1 MASGSN
7 TVTPAGTS
15 TDINS
20 LYYSNISGNHF
31 AALPNSSEIPLLNKS
46 VSLLH
51 RQDINTS
58 NYDNGFLLESIS
70 IYEAISNS
78 PTTSDDSVETF
89 QSGADEHN
97 VTGENGTDVH
107 TPWTELMKNDTLAFI
122 IWNVTN
128 AHVGFEKSDVSVER
142 CLDEFKNKTEIIAP
156 YLVSATVRENGY
168 FLRNFISQIS
178 KYSYLHDLRAVK
190 NFFDKFKDII
200 EDHRLYHAALKEVIQ
215 NMNQE
220 IKFMIYCAQK
230 RFCSCFSSHDV
241 VRYEEQLSSLTQ
253 YNFLLK
259 MYLIFGYYIDPIIR
273 SILIVT
279 GLVLNCTLL
288 TIFAK
293 HKPIFD
299 TCDFMVMNMS
309 VNAILILI
317 VYVPLQYIHTYYSSI
332 LPHGE
337 YYYNSLFVAVQT
349 ALINVS
355 AMSLLTL
362 RAQHH
367 IKALTSSYQLSTVW
381 QNVFCGL
388 AVWLVSFGVASFT
401 YVLNGYPKTGHVFAP
416 LVYLLLYVLIFPIAM
431 NMFKPDFGN
440 IPVNPEEEKMIPPR
454 VIEELSKT
462 FWVTHIPLFLWLL
475 FEVFCGFIFR
485 LVSINYVYVE
495 MMFFYVYFSHTCVNA
510 LAVCRG
516 SCVGRELLFGRLF
529 RCRYGPSAQKN
540 VATKDERPSDVAAQ
554 TPP

>member
-1 MASGSN
+1 MAVGSN

-15 TDINS
+15 TDKNS
-20 LYYSNISGNHF
+20 LYYSNFSGNHF
-31 AALPNSSEIPLLNKS
+31 ADLHNSSEFPLFNKS

-58 NYDNGFLLESIS
+58 NYDNGFLLESVS
-70 IYEAISNS
+70 NYEAMSNS
-78 PTTSDDSVETF
+78 PTTSDDSVEIF
-89 QSGADEHN
+89 QSGADESDL
-97 VTGENGTDVH
+97 TGENRRGVH

-122 IWNVTN
+122 IWKVTN
-128 AHVGFEKSDVSVER
+128 AHVGFERSDESVER

-168 FLRNFISQIS
+168 FLRDFISQIS
-178 KYSYLHDLRAVK
+178 KYSYLKDLRTVQ
-190 NFFDKFKDII
+190 NFYDKFKDII

-220 IKFMIYCAQK
+220 TKFMIYCAQR

-241 VRYEEQLSSLTQ
+241 VRYEEKLSSLTQ

-293 HKPIFD
+293 HKSIFD
-299 TCDFMVMNMS
+299 TCDFMVINMS

-317 VYVPLQYIHTYYSSI
+317 VYVPLQYIHTYFSSI

-337 YYYNSLFVAVQT
+337 NSCNSFFVAVQT

-362 RAQHH
+362 RAKHL
-367 IKALTSSYQLSTVW
+367 IKSLTSSYQLSKVW

-416 LVYLLLYVLIFPIAM
+416 LVYLMLYILIFPIAM
-431 NMFKPDFGN
+431 NMFKPDFEN

-454 VIEELSKT
+454 VIDELSKT
-462 FWVTHIPLFLWLL
+462 FWVTHIPLFLWLF
-475 FEVFCGFIFR
+475 FEVLCGFIFR
-485 LVSINYVYVE
+485 LVSFNYAYVE
-495 MMFFYVYFSHTCVNA
+495 MVFFYVYFSHTCFNA
-510 LAVCRG
+510 LAVCRR
-516 SCVGRELLFGRLF
+516 SCVGREQMFGRLF
-529 RCRYGPSAQKN
+529 KCWYGPSAQKN
-540 VATKDERPSDVAAQ
+540 VLMKDERPSDVTAQ